1 MEELNWF
8 VNTLRAYF
16 NVNAHPKEISY
27 EGTELHKDE
36 IDEFLVPQELIKNMP
51 ETLIFETM
59 LFYDDEGIEWLGAV
73 ALHPDT
79 KESCLQV
86 VLKDGEPVLRK
97 LVEKEHDK

>member
-8 VNTLRAYF
+8 VNILRAYF
-16 NVNAHPKEISY
+16 NVNVHLEGVSY
-27 EGTELHKDE
+27 EATELHVDE
-36 IDEFLVPQELIKNMP
+36 IDESLVPQELIKNLP

-59 LFYDDEGIEWLGAV
+59 LFYDDEGTEWLGAV

-79 KESCLQV
+79 RESCFQV

-97 LVEKEHDK
+97 LVEKENGK

>member
-1 MEELNWF
+1 MEQLNWF
-8 VNTLRAYF
+8 VSILKVNF
-16 NVNAHPKEISY
+16 NVNAHLKEVSY
-27 EGTELHKDE
+27 ESTELHLDE
-36 IDEFLVPQELIKNMP
+36 IDESLVPQELIKNMP

-59 LFYDDEGIEWLGAV
+59 VFYDNEGTEWLGAV

-97 LVEKEHDK
+97 LVEKENDK